1 MMPGHFSMYLREDIM
16 MPGHFSMYLSVCV
29 SLRISV
35 QNQNCM
41 YPRIAKLAE
50 DGITTSIFS
59 ENYKVDLHFLPN
71 VYSLLPA
78 DPNFHILLK
87 PFVPSATFHTSSLL
101 FKLSRD
107 SLTSAKSSA

>member
-1 MMPGHFSMYLREDIM
+1 
-16 MPGHFSMYLSVCV
+16 MYLSVCV
-29 SLRISV
+29 SLRVSV

-59 ENYKVDLHFLPN
+59 ENYKVDLHFLPK

-78 DPNFHILLK
+78 DLNFHILLK
-87 PFVPSATFHTSSLL
+87 PFVPSATFHTSSLP
-101 FKLSRD
+101 FKPSRD
-107 SLTSAKSSA
+107 SLIVSAKSSA